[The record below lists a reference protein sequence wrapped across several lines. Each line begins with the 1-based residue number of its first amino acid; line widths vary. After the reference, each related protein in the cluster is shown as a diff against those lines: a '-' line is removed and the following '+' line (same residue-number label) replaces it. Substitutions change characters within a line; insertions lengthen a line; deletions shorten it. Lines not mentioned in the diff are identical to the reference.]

1 MVKIYMQFEI
11 DLASCSLRKS
21 PLLICSEPEYFN
33 GGKKSKINLKSI

>member
-11 DLASCSLRKS
+11 DLGFLQPRKS

-33 GGKKSKINLKSI
+33 GGKNQKLI